1 MTSEEENNNKR
12 KAAVL
17 LFVVLASLG
26 FVIAMS
32 SSPVMAATGFNIQ
45 DDILTTDN
53 GAVTGLEVSVNGEI
67 TWDGAEHEPGETDV
81 RLQVK
86 NPDGSWETLEET
98 TYTDLTGLAGTE
110 SYSFSDVDV
119 TQSDW
124 NNGDFNAAGDGSD
137 EATEVEFRLQVE
149 TSGNLAG
156 EDNRNNFVFNSS
168 SDTAT
173 VTVTNEP
180 NSNSASGNGNTNAQ
194 GTNKE
199 P

>member
-1 MTSEEENNNKR
+1 MSEEEDNNRR
-12 KAAVL
+12 KGAVL
-17 LFVVLASLG
+17 LFVVLAAFGVVL
-26 FVIAMS
+26 AMS
-32 SSPVMAATGFNIQ
+32 SGSVMAATGFDIQ
-45 DDILTTDN
+45 DDTLTTDN
-53 GAVTGLEVSVNGEI
+53 GTVTGLQASVSGEI

-98 TYTDLTGLAGTE
+98 TYADLTGLAGTE

-137 EATEVEFRLQVE
+137 EVTDVEFRLQVE
-149 TSGNLAG
+149 TSGNLDG

-173 VTVTNEP
+173 ITVTNEA
-180 NSNSASGNGNTNAQ
+180 NSNSASGNGNINAQ
-194 GTNKE
+194 GNNQE

>member
-1 MTSEEENNNKR
+1 MREEEDNNR
-12 KAAVL
+12 QKAAAL
-17 LFVVLASLG
+17 LFVVLAAFGVVL
-26 FVIAMS
+26 AMS
-32 SSPVMAATGFNIQ
+32 SGSVMAATGFNIQ
-45 DDILTTDN
+45 DDTLTTDN

-98 TYTDLTGLAGTE
+98 TYADLTGLAGTE
-110 SYSFSDVDV
+110 SYSFSNVDV

-137 EATEVEFRLQVE
+137 EVTDVEFRLQVE
-149 TSGNLAG
+149 TSGNLDG

-173 VTVTNEP
+173 ITVTNEA

-194 GTNKE
+194 GNNQE